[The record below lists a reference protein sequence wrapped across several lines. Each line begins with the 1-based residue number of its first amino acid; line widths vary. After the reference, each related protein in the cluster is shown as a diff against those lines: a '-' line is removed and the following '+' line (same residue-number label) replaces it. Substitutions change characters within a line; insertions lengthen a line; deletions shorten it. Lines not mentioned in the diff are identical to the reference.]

1 VPIPAPTK
9 DSEDKNEELGEVGA
23 ASASPTYAEAGPSGI
38 NPAEQIKEG
47 LSEKLTM
54 PIPKAFSCGNFG
66 YIK

>member
-38 NPAEQIKEG
+38 NPAEQIK
-47 LSEKLTM
+47 
-54 PIPKAFSCGNFG
+54 
-66 YIK
+66 